1 MVFNKKRPSLATD
14 IGIETS
20 HISSL
25 GVIQMTKKKVTYN
38 ELVLGNTIPIDQYQ
52 KGGIEPFKWL
62 AESIVE
68 GKRPLKLNSI
78 DFIVIKVLNRNL
90 GVYHFDKKPSF
101 DVYVIGTFR
110 SFFNPTFKV
119 SQAFAE
125 FYLEMG
131 VLPNIISVPKKELM
145 ENTNE
150 FANKLRNGILLY
162 ERR

>member
-1 MVFNKKRPSLATD
+1 V
-14 IGIETS
+14 
-20 HISSL
+20 
-25 GVIQMTKKKVTYN
+25 TKNKVTYQ
-38 ELVLGNTIPIDQYQ
+38 ELVLGNTIPIEQYR
-52 KGGIEPFKWL
+52 KEGIEPFRWL
-62 AESIVE
+62 AESITE
-68 GKRPLKLNSI
+68 GKRRLKFNSV
-78 DFIVIKVLNRNL
+78 DFIIIKVLNRNL
-90 GVYHFDKKPSF
+90 GVYRFDKKPSF

-145 ENTNE
+145 ENTKE
-150 FANKLRNGILLY
+150 YANKLRNGILLY

>member
-1 MVFNKKRPSLATD
+1 MIKN
-14 IGIETS
+14 
-20 HISSL
+20 
-25 GVIQMTKKKVTYN
+25 KVTYQ
-38 ELVLGNTIPIDQYQ
+38 ELVLGNTIPIDQYH
-52 KGGIEPFKWL
+52 KEGIEPFRWL
-62 AESIVE
+62 GESITE
-68 GKRPLKLNSI
+68 GKRRLKFNSV
-78 DFIVIKVLNRNL
+78 DFIIIKVLNRNL
-90 GVYHFDKKPSF
+90 GVYRFDKKPSF

-145 ENTNE
+145 ENTKE
-150 FANKLRNGILLY
+150 YANKLRNGILLY